1 MSQAVQYMKPDA
13 AFLKNRIFNAVS
25 GYMPAGRHY
34 GFIYNEFNNTRTI
47 FHELGHCQGLSHMAK
62 DTSSDAQQKS
72 TNLMGYGNGW
82 NIFNW
87 QIETLK

>member
-1 MSQAVQYMKPDA
+1 MTMFMY
-13 AFLKNRIFNAVS
+13 VS
-25 GYMPAGRHY
+25 CYMPRGYQY
-34 GFIYNEFNNTRTI
+34 GFIYKELTNASVI
-47 FHELGHCQGLSHMAK
+47 AHELGHCQGLSHMAE